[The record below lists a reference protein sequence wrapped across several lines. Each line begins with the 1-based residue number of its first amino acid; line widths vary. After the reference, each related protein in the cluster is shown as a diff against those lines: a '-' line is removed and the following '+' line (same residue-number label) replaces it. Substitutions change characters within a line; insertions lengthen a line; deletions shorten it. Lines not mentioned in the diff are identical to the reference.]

1 MSQTSREA
9 YVPGDMTRGSPARHI
24 VLFALPMM
32 VGGVFQLMYSMV
44 DTAVLGRF
52 VGAGALAS
60 IGATSSTTSCFLFL
74 ATGVTNAMS
83 IVVSQLIGA
92 GDRGKVRRA
101 TVNAL
106 YLTALFGVVLGA
118 AAFFGAEPLMR
129 LLGTPED
136 IIGGAVTYIRITCGL
151 IFAQIAYNA
160 VASILKAVG
169 DSKTPLYFL
178 ILCTVLNV
186 LLDLLFVLAFHMTV
200 DGVAY
205 ATVISQM
212 VSAVLCFFYMRRKYA
227 IFRFTKADM
236 APDKEVIGEYLR
248 YGLPMG
254 LTSCLL
260 SVGMFVITGVINSFG
275 SSAVAAYTVGSKVES
290 IAVLLFNQFAFSF
303 SVYAGQ
309 NFGAGERERVYRG
322 VKQAAAII
330 LALSCLAA
338 VIMLAVGPYVGQLFL
353 DSGETGILSV
363 AAVMIRIEAVFYPA
377 LGMVWLFNCPAGAG
391 RSERDHPLVG
401 CRAAEQDPHL
411 GAALPGAPG
420 DRHLVRGPHRLGAGV
435 WGLGLLLL
443 QGQVGK
449 APPAPPPGLS
459 PRPDTLT
466 PPSAAPSPSPAASS
480 APGDFFPG

>member
-1 MSQTSREA
+1 MIERQVVRMSQTSREA

-212 VSAVLCFFYMRRKYA
+212 VSAVLCFLYMRRKYA

-377 LGMVWLFNCPAGAG
+377 LGMVWLFN
-391 RSERDHPLVG
+391 S
-401 CRAAEQDPHL
+401 
-411 GAALPGAPG
+411 AL
-420 DRHLVRGPHRLGAGV
+420 R
-435 WGLGLLLL
+435 GLGEVNATILSSVVELLSKILISVLL
-443 QGQVGK
+443 SRVLQETGIWFA
-449 APPAPPPGLS
+449 APIGWVLGFGVSAFCFYRGRWEKRLPPR
-459 PRPDTLT
+459 RPD
-466 PPSAAPSPSPAASS
+466 
-480 APGDFFPG
+480 

>member
-24 VLFALPMM
+24 ILFALPMM

-212 VSAVLCFFYMRRKYA
+212 VSAVLCFLYMRRKYA

-236 APDKEVIGEYLR
+236 APD
-248 YGLPMG
+248 
-254 LTSCLL
+254 
-260 SVGMFVITGVINSFG
+260 
-275 SSAVAAYTVGSKVES
+275 
-290 IAVLLFNQFAFSF
+290 
-303 SVYAGQ
+303 
-309 NFGAGERERVYRG
+309 
-322 VKQAAAII
+322 
-330 LALSCLAA
+330 
-338 VIMLAVGPYVGQLFL
+338 
-353 DSGETGILSV
+353 
-363 AAVMIRIEAVFYPA
+363 
-377 LGMVWLFNCPAGAG
+377 
-391 RSERDHPLVG
+391 
-401 CRAAEQDPHL
+401 
-411 GAALPGAPG
+411 
-420 DRHLVRGPHRLGAGV
+420 
-435 WGLGLLLL
+435 
-443 QGQVGK
+443 
-449 APPAPPPGLS
+449 
-459 PRPDTLT
+459 
-466 PPSAAPSPSPAASS
+466 
-480 APGDFFPG
+480 